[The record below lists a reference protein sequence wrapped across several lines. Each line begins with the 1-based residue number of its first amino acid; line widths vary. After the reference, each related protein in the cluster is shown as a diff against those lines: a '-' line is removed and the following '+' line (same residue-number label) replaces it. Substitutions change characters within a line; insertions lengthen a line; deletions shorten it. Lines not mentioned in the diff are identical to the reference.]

1 MASARSVRTELDPA
15 GGPAAGSRRVRVLHL
30 NAGNLYGGVETILS
44 SLARLKD
51 SCPAMESQFA
61 LCFEGRLSRELET
74 AEVQP
79 YFLGSVRVSRP
90 WTVLRAR
97 RRLLEILDREHFDLV
112 MCHMPWSH
120 AVFGPAVRASG
131 QKLGFWAHAF
141 HTGKNF
147 LERFARLTPPDLVVA
162 CSRFAEAGVV
172 NLFPHSPCE
181 VIYPPLEL
189 NASTDA
195 RQRRAVLRGQLKT
208 PDHTVVIVQV
218 SRMEAWK
225 GHQAHLKALARLK
238 NLPTPWVCWMVGGA
252 QRPEEREY
260 LGKLKSLVETLGLTG
275 RVKFLG
281 QRSDVQ
287 DVLAAADIFCQPN
300 LTPEPFGIVF
310 VEALWAGRP
319 VVTFGLGGAL
329 EIVDG
334 SCGLLIP
341 PGDVAGLADA
351 LQRLIEQDQLRA
363 TLGRGGRARALQLS
377 DPATQMNALSG
388 LTERVNRAGDHA

>member
-1 MASARSVRTELDPA
+1 
-15 GGPAAGSRRVRVLHL
+15 
-30 NAGNLYGGVETILS
+30 
-44 SLARLKD
+44 
-51 SCPAMESQFA
+51 
-61 LCFEGRLSRELET
+61 
-74 AEVQP
+74 
-79 YFLGSVRVSRP
+79 
-90 WTVLRAR
+90 
-97 RRLLEILDREHFDLV
+97 
-112 MCHMPWSH
+112 
-120 AVFGPAVRASG
+120 
-131 QKLGFWAHAF
+131 
-141 HTGKNF
+141 
-147 LERFARLTPPDLVVA
+147 
-162 CSRFAEAGVV
+162 
-172 NLFPHSPCE
+172 
-181 VIYPPLEL
+181 
-189 NASTDA
+189 
-195 RQRRAVLRGQLKT
+195 
-208 PDHTVVIVQV
+208 
-218 SRMEAWK
+218 
-225 GHQAHLKALARLK
+225 
-238 NLPTPWVCWMVGGA
+238 
-252 QRPEEREY
+252 
-260 LGKLKSLVETLGLTG
+260 
-275 RVKFLG
+275 VKFLG